1 MENKFREFW
10 IEQFNGHGGLKA
22 YYSEPERMNVKL
34 HINDRPQIPA
44 YNYYRVV
51 EYSALE
57 SANAENKELTDEIT
71 ALKKELKS
79 KNDSYSDRLNKYWQN
94 HTSIEGFKK
103 ENKKLADE
111 NAKVT
116 KILNWLVFHA
126 IDTASISKA
135 KGAEL
140 LGIPLIDMD
149 NYRNSLDMK

>member
-1 MENKFREFW
+1 MENKFKELLFCNYC
-10 IEQFNGHGGLKA
+10 EYNAAKMSQNGWCQNCFE
-22 YYSEPERMNVKL
+22 SKL
-34 HINDRPQIPA
+34 
-44 YNYYRVV
+44 V
-51 EYSALE
+51 EYVEKSALE

-103 ENKKLADE
+103 ELADE